1 MRYYLAEQLKMLS
14 EEYSS
19 NNKPPK
25 VLLYRLPLLFAIVS
39 TAELTTLLK
48 GRNLTSLE
56 ERLSR
61 LEQTTE
67 QRLNVTESVLGQ
79 LLTGRSDANVSS
91 LDVLYLRYGVLADQ
105 SDPVLFSAYKSSS
118 TGSISTRTIIRFDQ
132 TYINI
137 GNHYHT
143 EDGIFI
149 APTSGIYMF
158 HWTIAT
164 GSSAFYT
171 QLIVGG
177 TSRASNYIPY
187 PGGEDSSSA
196 MVIINVNKDDHIW
209 IQIYGS
215 SEQVLGGGPAV
226 GNIQSTFTG
235 ILLRHT
241 HNVVQ
246 SS

>member
-1 MRYYLAEQLKMLS
+1 M
-14 EEYSS
+14 
-19 NNKPPK
+19 
-25 VLLYRLPLLFAIVS
+25 LLYRLPLLFAIVS

-48 GRNLTSLE
+48 GRNLTSPE

-67 QRLNVTESVLGQ
+67 QRLNATERVLGQ

-118 TGSISTRTIIRFDQ
+118 AGGISTRTIIRFDQ

-177 TSRASNYIPY
+177 TSRASNYLLLQYIPY

-215 SEQVLGGGPAV
+215 SEQVLGGGPGV

-241 HNVVQ
+241 
-246 SS
+246 

>member
-1 MRYYLAEQLKMLS
+1 M
-14 EEYSS
+14 
-19 NNKPPK
+19 
-25 VLLYRLPLLFAIVS
+25 LLYHLPLLFAFVS
-39 TAELTTLLK
+39 TAELATLLK
-48 GRNLTSLE
+48 GRNLTSVE

-61 LEQTTE
+61 LEQTIERRLNATE
-67 QRLNVTESVLGQ
+67 QILGQ
-79 LLTGRSDANVSS
+79 LLTGRSDADLSS
-91 LDVLYLRYGVLADQ
+91 LDVLAIRYGVLVDQ
-105 SDPVLFSAYKSSS
+105 TDPVFFSAYKSSGTS
-118 TGSISTRTIIRFDQ
+118 GISTRTIIRFEQ

-149 APTSGIYMF
+149 APMTGIYMF

-164 GSSAFYT
+164 GGTDFYT

-177 TSRASNYIPY
+177 TAQASNYVPH
-187 PGGEDSSSA
+187 PGGPDSSSA

-215 SEQVLGGGPAV
+215 NEHVYGGSHGE

-235 ILLRHT
+235 ILLRKT
-241 HNVVQ
+241 
-246 SS
+246 

>member
-1 MRYYLAEQLKMLS
+1 M
-14 EEYSS
+14 
-19 NNKPPK
+19 
-25 VLLYRLPLLFAIVS
+25 LLYHLPLLFAIVS

-56 ERLSR
+56 ERLSK
-61 LEQTTE
+61 TE
-67 QRLNVTESVLGQ
+67 QRLNATERVLGQ
-79 LLTGRSDANVSS
+79 LLTGGNDVDLPS
-91 LDVLYLRYGVLADQ
+91 LDVLALRSGVLVDQ
-105 SDPVLFSAYKSSS
+105 SDTVLFSAYKSSTTS
-118 TGSISTRTIIRFDQ
+118 GISTRTVIRFEQ

-149 APTSGIYMF
+149 APKTGIYMF

-164 GSSAFYT
+164 AGSPFHT

-187 PGGEDSSSA
+187 PGGVDSSSA
-196 MVIINVNKDDHIW
+196 MVITNVNKDDHVW

-215 SEQVLGGGPAV
+215 GEHVYGGSSGV
-226 GNIQSTFTG
+226 GSNIQSTFTG
-235 ILLRHT
+235 ILLRKT
-241 HNVVQ
+241 
-246 SS
+246 